1 MEPYVPVPDVIPR
14 TDAARTARLNPA
26 KQAPFTVTEGVVVLS
41 LGKVDARSNFHDAT
55 HVYPV
60 GYKTEWINSDHS
72 AKFHSEICDGAVIPG
87 GSSYGDTPVFRVTR
101 WLTAKAFE
109 KDFPDD
115 ESRREAAAK
124 KANEDPL
131 ICDSPNSSL
140 AAWCKMVVES
150 NSFHTM
156 NGEETEPGARKVTS
170 AGTADRFCLDDIDV
184 IQTIEASTWVDDV
197 CPMYQYCEQRGSWA
211 AEGLRRAK
219 YTLAAARELL
229 NVMKDASKAQ
239 TEAKAAREKMKRP
252 PMTQEERDGH
262 EVKRVM
268 DKMLHKLEGVHA
280 SKVRQSERQGA
291 RESERSE
298 RVAQKDRERIER
310 KAQLEKE
317 KADRDAAKER
327 EKAEK
332 EAAREAAKVQREKD
346 KEAAAANKEKA
357 KKAKEEQRERK
368 KLEDAKKGVAAKQ
381 AEARASQ
388 WLHGITPR
396 VADELP
402 VEDGGVPAP
411 GPVTPP
417 PAPEGFG
424 AGVASKPRLAGEVL
438 EVWTFLDRF
447 RDLLFAE
454 PVQRDEH
461 GNPIESPARGG
472 RRRKHVE
479 TRAPAEAAPPTPA
492 ALAAAVLDGD
502 AAAASALVGALLQ
515 PLLATHASASEKG
528 ILADALA
535 LAPVTDAS
543 TSVPGGVWEESLR
556 RYLAGVAAS
565 MELPPEGTSVRSAAD
580 AAEVVCKH
588 MCGGCPTAVTMAPET
603 GTVTTP
609 SAAAALAATLEG
621 HPKPPPAIAARADAE
636 AMTACEIELYAN
648 FAIGNTGEA
657 ERRQRAVQAAM
668 GAATNPTALAV
679 RQSVRVLAHTDKFR
693 PPELSRGAKR
703 EHGQAAA
710 AVPYYAAV
718 AAGAGAS
725 VAARARFPR
734 AIDYEVI
741 DQRCAA
747 GVYAVAALSAH
758 PDDMVAVDSAECGE
772 LVSAAHAP
780 QKDAAHLVTQR
791 VCKAAR
797 RGRPE
802 GHCSDGLVHL
812 EIGVLTLFG
821 GEDGALP
828 KVAWDDGCQV
838 CGGDVAAGVV
848 LICEECTG
856 EYHCACLDPPLE
868 SVPEGEWFCP
878 GCARARECRDPTSR
892 ELTALRGTKLDL
904 VTRGLPTPDGELGS
918 TRCRADAA
926 RRLVKMGE
934 RMGRGWSRCTPGERL
949 DVLRELT
956 LQLLDSSTV
965 RAILDDC
972 ERVQFEVHESLRKH
986 IRDFTCYRKYG
997 VSTAERDAIMLAA
1010 RAEAEAEA
1018 EAAEAEAKAAA
1029 DAKKAA
1035 KTETDASPGAEG
1047 AEVKEDTDMAVE
1059 GGDSRGP
1066 GGPKKEVKSYAV
1078 RMAGIAAAN
1087 ASVFEIPEKEGR
1099 LRWQAKW
1106 HELEQQARSADL
1118 RLSPVGT
1125 DRTGASY
1132 YVVAPWGQVAVQP
1145 SGGGAVKR
1153 VKGSTAAS
1161 EVNKK
1166 RKKPKTETGDA
1177 NDAND
1182 DDDDDD
1188 DNNDTSQ
1195 PQGPDGSTRD
1205 ENAHLPEEKP
1215 WGMYQGVEGLG
1226 ALAASLNKRGFREGT
1241 LWSELERRFGA
1252 APVPCEEAPVK
1263 VESRIEPEGAEGDVE
1278 MKEPEEPEKDEDNA
1292 QKAMAPIGAVRAVP
1306 APPADANGWKA
1317 PSPAGAAV
1325 DTPEAT
1331 IAAIRDEILALDA
1344 ALPDGGGEGRAFCKV
1359 RGSKERRE
1367 AWRRMVETATS
1378 PLTLG
1383 MACVLLEASL
1393 KREWLSPAWLPWS
1406 PPAIALRS
1414 ASQPD
1419 AGAAAASVFLRVH
1432 ALRRAITW
1440 GGAQQRRVREEIAP
1454 EPMLSR
1460 EERGA
1465 RRAAAQAAAQIAAV
1479 MKASE
1484 MDVDM

>member
-1 MEPYVPVPDVIPR
+1 MPDVIPR
-14 TDAARTARLNPA
+14 ADAAKIATSAANP
-26 KQAPFTVTEGVVVLS
+26 KRAPFTVTEGVVVLS
-41 LGKVDARSNFHDAT
+41 LGKTDARPAFHDAT
-55 HVYPV
+55 HVFPV
-60 GYKTEWINSDHS
+60 GYKTEWVNSDRT
-72 AKFHSEICDGAVIPG
+72 ATFHSEICDGAVI
-87 GSSYGDTPVFRVTR
+87 GDGRAGDVPVFRVTR
-101 WLTAKAFE
+101 TLTPKAFE

-115 ESRREAAAK
+115 DAKREEAAR

-131 ICDSPNSSL
+131 VCDGDSSL

-150 NSFHTM
+150 NGFHAM
-156 NGEETEPGARKVTS
+156 NGEELEPGARKVTG

-184 IQTIEASTWVDDV
+184 VQTLEASPWVDDM

-229 NVMKDASKAQ
+229 QVMKDASKAQ
-239 TEAKAAREKMKRP
+239 EEAKAAREKMKRP
-252 PMTQEERDGH
+252 PMTQEERDKH
-262 EVKRVM
+262 EVKRVV
-268 DKMLHKLEGVHA
+268 DKMISKLEGVHA
-280 SKVRQSERQGA
+280 SRA
-291 RESERSE
+291 RHDQRAAEKESERIE
-298 RVAQKDRERIER
+298 RIARKERERIER
-310 KAQLEKE
+310 KAQLER
-317 KADRDAAKER
+317 DRAEREAAKER

-346 KEAAAANKEKA
+346 KEAAAAAKEKA
-357 KKAKEEQRERK
+357 KKAAAEERERK
-368 KLEDAKKGVAAKQ
+368 KLADAKKGEAAKK
-381 AEARASQ
+381 AEERASQ

-396 VADELP
+396 VADESP
-402 VEDGGVPAP
+402 AEDGAAPAP

-417 PAPEGFG
+417 PAPEGF
-424 AGVASKPRLAGEVL
+424 AAAIAQKPRLAGDVL

-454 PVQRDEH
+454 PIQRDEN
-461 GNPIESPARGG
+461 GNPVESPPRPG
-472 RRRKHVE
+472 RKRKRVE

-492 ALAAAVLDGD
+492 ALAAAVIDGD
-502 AAAASALVGALLQ
+502 AVAASSLVGALLQ
-515 PLLATHASASEKG
+515 PLLAAHASASEKN
-528 ILADALA
+528 LLVNALA

-543 TSVPGGVWEESLR
+543 TAVPGGVWEESLR
-556 RYLAGVAAS
+556 RYLRGVAAS
-565 MELPPEGTSVRSAAD
+565 MELPPEGATARSAAD

-588 MCGGCPTAVTMAPET
+588 MCGGCPTAVATPPET

-609 SAAAALAATLEG
+609 SAAAALAASLEG
-621 HPKPPPAIAARADAE
+621 HPRPPPAIAARADAE

-648 FAIGNTGEA
+648 FAVPGGAGES

-668 GAATNPTALAV
+668 GAAVNPTAAAV

-710 AVPYYAAV
+710 AVPYYASV

-725 VAARARFPR
+725 IAARANFPR

-772 LVSAAHAP
+772 LVSAAQAP
-780 QKDAAHLVTQR
+780 QKDAAHAVTQR

-812 EIGVLTLFG
+812 EIGSLALFG
-821 GEDGALP
+821 GEEGALP

-878 GCARARECRDPTSR
+878 ACERARETRDSQSR
-892 ELTALRGTKLDL
+892 ELFTLRGTKLDL

-934 RMGRGWSRCTPGERL
+934 TLARGWGECTPAERL

-956 LQLLDSSTV
+956 LQLLDSSTIRNV
-965 RAILDDC
+965 LEDC
-972 ERVQFEVHESLRKH
+972 ERAQFEVHEALRKH
-986 IRDFTCYRKYG
+986 IRDFTCYRKHG

-1010 RAEAEAEA
+1010 RAAAEEKAEEAEAEA
-1018 EAAEAEAKAAA
+1018 RAKAEVAKAARA
-1029 DAKKAA
+1029 E
-1035 KTETDASPGAEG
+1035 TEGAEG
-1047 AEVKEDTDMAVE
+1047 AEVKDDAEMEEGEDAK
-1059 GGDSRGP
+1059 GS
-1066 GGPKKEVKSYAV
+1066 KKEVKSYAV

-1087 ASVFEIPEKEGR
+1087 ASVFEIPEQEGR

-1106 HELEQQARSADL
+1106 HELEQQARAADL

-1132 YVVAPWGQVAVQP
+1132 YMVAPWGQVAVQP

-1153 VKGSTAAS
+1153 IKGSTAAAQ
-1161 EVNKK
+1161 VNKK
-1166 RKKPKTETGDA
+1166 RKKPKTEGGA
-1177 NDAND
+1177 ENDE
-1182 DDDDDD
+1182 DDDD
-1188 DNNDTSQ
+1188 DNDASQ
-1195 PQGPDGSTRD
+1195 PASQHQEGSQRD
-1205 ENAHLPEEKP
+1205 ENATLPEEKP
-1215 WGMYQGVEGLG
+1215 WGMYEGAERLLDD
-1226 ALAASLNKRGFREGT
+1226 LASRLNKRGFREGT

-1252 APVPCEEAPVK
+1252 APVEVKEEPVK
-1263 VESRIEPEGAEGDVE
+1263 PEVKPEGAEGADVE
-1278 MKEPEEPEKDEDNA
+1278 MHEPEADDDEDNA
-1292 QKAMAPIGAVRAVP
+1292 QKAMAPIKNVKAVP
-1306 APPADANGWKA
+1306 EPPADANGWKPPA
-1317 PSPAGAAV
+1317 PVGSPV

-1331 IAAIRDEILALDA
+1331 IGAIKDELLALDA

-1359 RGSKERRE
+1359 RGSKARKE
-1367 AWRRMVETATS
+1367 AWRRMVENAND
-1378 PLTLG
+1378 PLTLA

-1406 PPAIALRS
+1406 PPAIALRA

-1419 AGAAAASVFLRVH
+1419 ANAAGASVLLRVH
-1432 ALRRAITW
+1432 ALRKAIVW
-1440 GGAQQRRVREEIAP
+1440 PQQRRVREEVAP
-1454 EPMLSR
+1454 EPQLSR

-1465 RRAAAQAAAQIAAV
+1465 RRAAAQAAAQIAAAI
-1479 MKASE
+1479 KASE
-1484 MDVDM
+1484 MDLDDAY